1 MLTTVRLVTVE
12 QRLQSNSDVLT
23 ATERKIADVMLSS
36 PQVVAFGTVADV
48 AAAADAGTATVVRLA
63 TKLGYDG
70 FVALQRSIQNE
81 LSTRLLPAA
90 ERIRQLG
97 DTDLVGRHT
106 AAEEGNVAGTLAGI
120 DASRLDRVV
129 ALLADDR
136 RPLRV
141 LSGSSSL
148 GVALQFVHDLLHLR
162 PDAASLHGNPVE
174 VLQGLALAPDDTVI
188 VALDLRRY
196 DQWLVEALDVAV
208 ERGLSIIALSDSV
221 LSPLAAAASESF
233 VVEAA
238 SAGPFDSHVGTLALL
253 NLFVTEVAV
262 ARRSKAT
269 QRLDRLEAAWTTR
282 DALTD

>member
-1 MLTTVRLVTVE
+1 MLATVRVVTVE
-12 QRLQSNSDVLT
+12 QRLQSNGDALTTTERRIADIVLT
-23 ATERKIADVMLSS
+23 S

-70 FVALQRSIQNE
+70 FVALQRSIQNQ
-81 LSTRLLPAA
+81 LSMQLLPAA

-97 DTDLVGRHT
+97 ESDLVGRHT
-106 AAEEGNVAGTLAGI
+106 AAEEGNVAGTLAGL
-120 DASRLDRVV
+120 DASRLDRVI
-129 ALLADDR
+129 ALLADDK
-136 RPLRV
+136 RPIRV

-148 GVALQFVHDLLHLR
+148 GVALQFVHDVLHLR
-162 PDAASLHGNPVE
+162 SDVASLHGNQVD
-174 VLQGLALAPDDTVI
+174 VLQGLAFAPDNTVV

-196 DQWLVEALDVAV
+196 DRWLVEALSVAV
-208 ERGLSIIALSDSV
+208 DSGFSVIALSDSV
-221 LSPLAAAASESF
+221 LSPLASAATESF
-233 VVEAA
+233 VIEAA

-253 NLFVTEVAV
+253 NLFVAEVAV

-269 QRLDRLEAAWTTR
+269 QRLDRLEDAWATH